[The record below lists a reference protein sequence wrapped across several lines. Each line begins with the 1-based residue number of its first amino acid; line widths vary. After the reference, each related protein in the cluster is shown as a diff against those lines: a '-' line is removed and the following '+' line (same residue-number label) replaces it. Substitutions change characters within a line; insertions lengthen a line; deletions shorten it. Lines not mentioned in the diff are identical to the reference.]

1 MKFRSFFLCG
11 LLTILPGIILAD
23 IDKTMPGPQRG
34 TATNYVLKC
43 IGCHMADGR
52 GLPQAGIP
60 DFVDSIGYFAGSP
73 EGRAYLVN
81 VPNVRGDGLSDAD
94 TAALLNFIIDVW
106 AGQSKPADFVP
117 FDADE
122 LVQLRQKT
130 TSNVVDIRRDVV
142 EHLAT
147 EGYTPSAYPWP

>member
-73 EGRAYLVN
+73 EGRAYLVGC
-81 VPNVRGDGLSDAD
+81 RYSG
-94 TAALLNFIIDVW
+94 AA
-106 AGQSKPADFVP
+106 
-117 FDADE
+117 E
-122 LVQLRQKT
+122 L
-130 TSNVVDIRRDVV
+130 
-142 EHLAT
+142 HH
-147 EGYTPSAYPWP
+147 